1 MAIKNA
7 AKSRVPHPL
16 RSILYFEFRENIR
29 NKWLLMYGLS
39 FFLLCG
45 AILYLGASDP
55 LQASGSLLNLILLLV
70 PLFSFVFGSLSF
82 TDSLPFSEI
91 LIAQPLSRRAI
102 YCGKW
107 LGLSVGLSLSF
118 LVGMGLASL
127 FQLNAEQGGFASY
140 FFLLWLGVLL
150 TFAFVSLAFLLANL
164 VRKRELIFGW
174 VLLFWFAFYVLYD
187 LMVMGVALAFGD
199 YPLEIPMLLL
209 MFLNPIDLARVLLL
223 MQMDL
228 SAMMGFSGAI
238 FQKYLGH
245 HAGMA
250 LGSLALLL
258 WIALPAYGG
267 LKRFERRDL

>member
-1 MAIKNA
+1 MRK
-7 AKSRVPHPL
+7 PHAL

-29 NKWLLMYGLS
+29 NKWLLIYGLS
-39 FFLLCG
+39 FFLLCS
-45 AILYLGASDP
+45 AILRLGASDP
-55 LQASGSLLNLILLLV
+55 LQASGSLLNLVLLLV

-102 YCGKW
+102 YGGKW
-107 LGLSVGLSLSF
+107 LGLCLGLSASF
-118 LVGMGLASL
+118 LLGMGLASL
-127 FQLNAEQGGFASY
+127 FQFNAEQGGFGSY

-164 VRKRELIFGW
+164 LRKRELIFGW

-187 LMVMGVALAFGD
+187 LMVMGVALIFGD
-199 YPLEIPMLLL
+199 YPLQIPMLLL

-228 SAMMGFSGAI
+228 SAMMGFSGAV
-238 FQKYLGH
+238 FKKYLGH
-245 HAGMA
+245 ASGMA
-250 LGSLALLL
+250 LGSFVLLL
-258 WIALPAYGG
+258 WIALPAYWG
-267 LKRFERRDL
+267 LKRFEKKDL